1 MLWGLHLSDLV
12 PSSAQAA
19 DSSRLCQQSSL
30 TMCVHARCSYWPH
43 SQCLVSAAPCLF
55 RRIWKNTQSCHS
67 LALGCSETVPTASL
81 QNLSPHPIF
90 TIFLLLGTTS
100 TVSAISLKISS
111 PGASSFSAWMGV
123 TVWCYGPVAHKKQTD
138 IEGFSMPSA
147 YVRHALK
154 QERKL
159 CANVIS

>member
-1 MLWGLHLSDLV
+1 MLRGLRLSDPV

-30 TMCVHARCSYWPH
+30 TMRVHARCSYWPH

-67 LALGCSETVPTASL
+67 LALGCSETIPTVSL
-81 QNLSPHPIF
+81 QNLSPHVIF
-90 TIFLLLGTTS
+90 TIFLLLSTTS
-100 TVSAISLKISS
+100 SVSFLWKFQAMVPVLSQ
-111 PGASSFSAWMGV
+111 PGW
-123 TVWCYGPVAHKKQTD
+123 VWQSDVVAQLLTKKQTD
-138 IEGFSMPSA
+138 IEGFSMLFA

-154 QERKL
+154 
-159 CANVIS
+159 